1 MTILRVV
8 YTLMFK
14 NDIVLLSFRNSIHY
28 FQTGNKIE
36 CDFFSRLYIAFNL
49 DIHKRKNILIFKLF
63 TYCCSKNISQICLR
77 LKPK

>member
-36 CDFFSRLYIAFNL
+36 CDFFLGCILLLIWIYIRGK
-49 DIHKRKNILIFKLF
+49 ISLF
-63 TYCCSKNISQICLR
+63 SSYLHTAA
-77 LKPK
+77 LKTFLKYVSD